1 MSVLSFVK
9 KVLAK
14 YYYDHEIRAKAE
26 EIARLMNEKDE
37 LEDKVGKE
45 TIQAVIEQKSRE
57 LQELIDKKE
66 AVRKS

>member
-9 KVLAK
+9 KALAK
-14 YYYDHEIRAKAE
+14 YYYDREICTKAE

-66 AVRKS
+66 AVRRK